1 MVGKAVYK
9 KLARTIGGEV
19 AKAYL
24 YGGQVSKDNFK
35 KLEALKYSL
44 KKKQEAVL
52 FNGMERG
59 TWRDEATAQK
69 YYALGREWRKLDV
82 IRNKTEL
89 LKPVSG
95 GISPAAIALRE
106 KVKIKEANATS
117 TTYERAKKRRE
128 IEVKKFL
135 NL

>member
-1 MVGKAVYK
+1 MNMNMSMNKAKVYR
-9 KLARTIGGEV
+9 KLARTIGGVV

-24 YGGQVSKDNFK
+24 YGGKVSKDNFK
-35 KLEALKYSL
+35 KLEEIKDSL
-44 KKKQEAVL
+44 KKKQESVL

-89 LKPVSG
+89 LNPVSDG
-95 GISPAAIALRE
+95 NKPAAKKRD
-106 KVKIKEANATS
+106 VTS
-117 TTYERAKKRRE
+117 TTYERAQRRLQR
-128 IEVKKFL
+128 EVEKFL
-135 NL
+135 NF